1 MKNIAFCAAAAAT
14 ASLICAQPAAAA
26 VPTARTC
33 QPTFQPVAGL
43 AEAIDFSVAA
53 FGRPLIPDE
62 LEMLSRVVSD
72 GDRNGDGTICVKIAA
87 QSPGLPTP
95 VLQAVDNQLPVH

>member
-1 MKNIAFCAAAAAT
+1 MKSMAWCAAAAAT
-14 ASLICAQPAAAA
+14 AGLLSAQPAIGA

-33 QPTFQPVAGL
+33 QPTFQPVTGL
-43 AEAIDFSVAA
+43 AEAVDYTVAA

-62 LEMLSRVVSD
+62 LEMLTHVVAD
-72 GDRNGDGTICVKIAA
+72 VDRNGDSTICVKIAA

-95 VLQAVDNQLPVH
+95 VLQAIDNQLPVS